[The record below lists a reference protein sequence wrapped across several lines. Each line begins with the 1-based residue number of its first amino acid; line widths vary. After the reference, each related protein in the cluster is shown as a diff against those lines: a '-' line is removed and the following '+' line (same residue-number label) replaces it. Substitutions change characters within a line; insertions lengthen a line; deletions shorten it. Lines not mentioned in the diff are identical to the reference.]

1 MRKLNLFRSS
11 REILAKICQF
21 VRPDVVVPN
30 AKFENR
36 GDHIG
41 TCRCRQE
48 KEKTGTLRGIQH
60 QLPSHS
66 NGYILSGLGIIQ
78 LEAKHQSV

>member
-1 MRKLNLFRSS
+1 MSVSAGEGGMGAL
-11 REILAKICQF
+11 RE
-21 VRPDVVVPN
+21 V
-30 AKFENR
+30 
-36 GDHIG
+36 
-41 TCRCRQE
+41 
-48 KEKTGTLRGIQH
+48 QH